1 MLGGVGSAPVDE
13 RATELAGWAVGQLNS
28 KANVPKTGELA
39 LLKVVEAKKQVVA
52 GIKHILK
59 LEAKDATGKVTTF
72 EVSVWEKPAYAQ
84 PSNEAPL
91 ELTDYKIVGS
101 PVAEANEEWHTAAQ
115 QLVAQLNQRS
125 NSLFP
130 YVLKDV
136 LLANPAN
143 DGEHV
148 DLRVAVT
155 RGDKHETISIKAH
168 KKGEAHYG
176 LVEFHVTPEST

>member
-1 MLGGVGSAPVDE
+1 ME
-13 RATELAGWAVGQLNS
+13 
-28 KANVPKTGELA
+28 
-39 LLKVVEAKKQVVA
+39 
-52 GIKHILK
+52 
-59 LEAKDATGKVTTF
+59 
-72 EVSVWEKPAYAQ
+72 
-84 PSNEAPL
+84 PSQQ
-91 ELTDYKIVGS
+91 I
-101 PVAEANEEWHTAAQ
+101 Q
-115 QLVAQLNQRS
+115 QLQEQLAIKEQENQQLLAQLNQRS